1 MLELPETKNEVSN
14 RYRDVKD
21 ILNDPRVE
29 EELIEF
35 DPDPDVQYAPD
46 YTAHPAI
53 PMTYLDGETVHID
66 VEIGP
71 LIRAMWDVGISTMY
85 CCQGHDVP
93 AGQDPNAWA
102 WAGFKGYIMMPRT
115 SKSLG
120 FVQAIVSNFL
130 TKTDR
135 GYSWDIEFIENPHH
149 GSILVIRFPKN
160 DLEELVKF
168 TRFVAGSGL
177 L

>member
-1 MLELPETKNEVSN
+1 MPKLDWS
-14 RYRDVKD
+14 R
-21 ILNDPRVE
+21 IG

-35 DPDPDVQYAPD
+35 DPDPVVPYEPD
-46 YTAHPAI
+46 YTPHQGV
-53 PMTYLDGETVHID
+53 PMTYRDGETVKVD
-66 VEIGP
+66 VEIAP
-71 LIRAMWDVGISTMY
+71 LIKAMWGAGIPTMF

-93 AGQDPNAWA
+93 LGQDPNAWA
-102 WAGFKGYIMMPRT
+102 WHGFKGYISMPRT
-115 SKSLG
+115 SKSVG

-135 GYSWDIEFIENPHH
+135 GYSWDIEYAENPYH
-149 GSILVIRFPKN
+149 GPILVIRFPKN
-160 DLEELVKF
+160 DIEELLKF